1 MQQNV
6 QISYL
11 NKLKIHYNI
20 VENKKNKDEKIQI
33 KRLWLRLWGPSEIH
47 RSLLGSPG
55 SGPMYRLNTLLIG
68 PVLRSLE
75 IAVKWH
81 TSVKISSYIRHAIH
95 IHERYSHYFSITLR
109 TARDMHSIFMSFICT
124 IFL

>member
-1 MQQNV
+1 MESWV
-6 QISYL
+6 ETKKKFVGGTRL
-11 NKLKIHYNI
+11 HYNI
-20 VENKKNKDEKIQI
+20 VENKKKKMKKIQI
-33 KRLWLRLWGPSEIH
+33 WGPSEIH
-47 RSLLGSPG
+47 RPLIGSPG
-55 SGPMYRLNTLLIG
+55 SGPMYRLNTPLIG

-75 IAVKWH
+75 IAAKWH